1 MQHAHTIW
9 YCFKMALAA
18 LMGITAFMALIIAIA
33 KLVAWIEDEY
43 SERAALTVFLIIVTI
58 LVLILTTIACYYDAK

>member
-1 MQHAHTIW
+1 
-9 YCFKMALAA
+9 MALAA

>member
-1 MQHAHTIW
+1 
-9 YCFKMALAA
+9 MALAA

-33 KLVAWIEDEY
+33 KLVAWIEEEY

>member
-1 MQHAHTIW
+1 
-9 YCFKMALAA
+9 MALAA

-33 KLVAWIEDEY
+33 KLVAWIEEEY

-58 LVLILTTIACYYDAK
+58 LVLILTTIACYYDTK

>member
-1 MQHAHTIW
+1 
-9 YCFKMALAA
+9 MALAA

-58 LVLILTTIACYYDAK
+58 LVLILTTIACYYDTK